1 MHERI
6 MGTTVAESNNQLCF
20 QKADI
25 TIIEINQK
33 IWKANHTETSQSKL
47 NEVISDWC
55 FFVGSIDYK
64 LVKQA
69 FEIYSRAD
77 I

>member
-1 MHERI
+1 

-20 QKADI
+20 WKADI
-25 TIIEINQK
+25 TIIEISQK

-47 NEVISDWC
+47 FCKLNEVISDLC
-55 FFVGSIDYK
+55 FFVGSIDHK

>member
-33 IWKANHTETSQSKL
+33 IWKANHT
-47 NEVISDWC
+47 N
-55 FFVGSIDYK
+55 
-64 LVKQA
+64 
-69 FEIYSRAD
+69 
-77 I
+77 